1 MQAEAKQCHKKF
13 KECGQKSLHVLDR
26 NIGNVRY
33 PGFSEFFSSN
43 ALQNSSYCWSI
54 GKDARIKD
62 KLYKKY
68 NDNIY
73 NIPDFKTERYTIQ
86 GYGTKENF
94 WNPFGR
100 GDPSPDRYNIL
111 SLFDINI
118 KKRKGKTMGAR
129 LNYISRDS
137 KYKPGPGAYEDKAF
151 HKFGNIPILIK
162 SRQRFFYDDD
172 LKKKKATVSMQRY
185 KPKYNLV
192 ERRRFN
198 AITFGIGDR
207 PNMHTVNKFP
217 GPGAYKVP
225 GNFDRGYKGKL
236 PLN

>member
-26 NIGNVRY
+26 NINNVRY

-43 ALQNSSYCWSI
+43 ALQNSSYCWSF
-54 GKDARIKD
+54 GKDKRIKD
-62 KLYKKY
+62 KLYKKL

-73 NIPDFKTERYTIQ
+73 NIPDLKSSRYTIQ
-86 GYGTKENF
+86 GYGTRGES
-94 WNPFGR
+94 WIPFGK
-100 GDPSPDRYNIL
+100 GDPSPDRYNIQ
-111 SLFDINI
+111 SVFDINI
-118 KKRKGKTMGAR
+118 KKKCGSTLHHK
-129 LNYISRDS
+129 LNYMRRDD
-137 KYKPGPGAYEDKAF
+137 KYKPGPGAYNDANF
-151 HKFGNIPILIK
+151 GKFGNIPILIK
-162 SRQRFFYDDD
+162 SRQRFFYEDD

-185 KPKYNLV
+185 RPKFNLV
-192 ERRRFN
+192 ERNRFR

-207 PNMHTVNKFP
+207 PNMHSVNKFP

>member
-13 KECGQKSLHVLDR
+13 RECGQKSLHVLDR
-26 NIGNVRY
+26 NINNARY

-43 ALQNSSYCWSI
+43 ALQNSSYCWSF

-62 KLYKKY
+62 KFYKKL

-73 NIPDFKTERYTIQ
+73 NIPDNKSTRYTIQ
-86 GYGTKENF
+86 GYGTRGEF
-94 WNPFGR
+94 WVPFGK
-100 GDPSPDRYNIL
+100 GDPSPDTYKIQ
-111 SLFDINI
+111 SIFDINI
-118 KKRKGKTMGAR
+118 KKKSGSTMHYK
-129 LNYISRDS
+129 LNYNRRDD
-137 KYKPGPGAYEDKAF
+137 KFKPGPGAYNDKNF
-151 HKFGNIPILIK
+151 GKFGNIPILIK
-162 SRQRFFYDDD
+162 SRQRFFYEDD

-185 KPKYNLV
+185 RPKFNFV
-192 ERRRFN
+192 ERNRFA